1 MFLHFIF
8 TILAIFLQI
17 LSTSFVSEN
26 NDSQSKLAYWSNV
39 ISLIAGL
46 FAFVL
51 SILAYF
57 RNIGRAII
65 Y

>member
-1 MFLHFIF
+1 MVLHFIF

-17 LSTSFVSEN
+17 LSTSFLSDNKDTQSE
-26 NDSQSKLAYWSNV
+26 LAYWSNV

-46 FAFVL
+46 VAFVL
-51 SILAYF
+51 SFLAYF
-57 RNIGRAII
+57 RNIGRAIM

>member
-17 LSTSFVSEN
+17 LSTSFLNEN
-26 NDSQSKLAYWSNV
+26 NDTQSKLAYWSNV
-39 ISLIAGL
+39 VSLLAGL
-46 FAFVL
+46 FALVL
-51 SILAYF
+51 SVLAYF

-65 Y
+65 